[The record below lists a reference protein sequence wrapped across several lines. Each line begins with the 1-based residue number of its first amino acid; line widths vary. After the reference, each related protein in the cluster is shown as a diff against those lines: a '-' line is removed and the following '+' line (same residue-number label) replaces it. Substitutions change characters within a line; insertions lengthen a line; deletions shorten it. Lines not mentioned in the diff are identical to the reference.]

1 MYVINLLHVMD
12 VSLIISTI
20 QMKYI
25 YKNITIENVKTVVV
39 WLQQNLL
46 KKKIVRILNQYKK
59 RVY

>member
-1 MYVINLLHVMD
+1 MD

-39 WLQQNLL
+39 LLQQNLL

-59 RVY
+59 RAY